1 MGDLGRA
8 VTRQSLAALGSSRD
22 VLPDL
27 SLWLN
32 VDLLQLRDPS
42 FADMLAEELRASGID
57 ATDIV
62 LELSEADLLDVDE
75 IEASIARLR
84 AMGVRLAVD
93 DFGTGYSSIVRLTE
107 LPIDIVKLDRALVAG
122 ISDGGD
128 PAVGILSAAVAL
140 VSHAG
145 LEIVVEGVETEAE
158 LRAVRDLGC
167 TIVQG
172 YLLRR
177 PGPAAEVL
185 AEQAAERRPTRL
197 R

>member
-42 FADMLAEELRASGID
+42 FADMLADELRASGID

-93 DFGTGYSSIVRLTE
+93 DFGTGYSSLRYLREFPVAVLKVDRSFTSQLGEDREVEVIVE
-107 LPIDIVKLDRALVAG
+107 SIVGMARSLGL
-122 ISDGGD
+122 
-128 PAVGILSAAVAL
+128 AVTA
-140 VSHAG
+140 
-145 LEIVVEGVETEAE
+145 EGVETEAQAE
-158 LRAVRDLGC
+158 RLVELGC
-167 TIVQG
+167 GYAQG
-172 YLLRR
+172 YLYGR
-177 PGPAAEVL
+177 PVDVKTATELLL
-185 AEQAAERRPTRL
+185 AQADVRA
-197 R
+197 